1 METTIYNKKGQKGGS
16 VKLPESV
23 FGLSWNGDLVHQ
35 VMHAIMANKRAGTA
49 DTKGRAEVRGGGK
62 KPWKQKGTGRARH
75 GSSRSPIWVGG
86 GVTHGPLAEKVYKQ
100 KVNRKMAHKA
110 LATAL
115 SAKLRD
121 GEILFVEDF
130 GLDAIKTSDAAAIV
144 QSLATVTGFEKLA
157 KARTPKAML
166 VIPKADR
173 VLAQSFRNIPQVEI
187 SLAKDLNTL
196 DVLNYKYV
204 IVVDPA
210 ASSSVIEKRCAVIS
224 KK

>member
-1 METTIYNKKGQKGGS
+1 
-16 VKLPESV
+16 
-23 FGLSWNGDLVHQ
+23 
-35 VMHAIMANKRAGTA
+35 
-49 DTKGRAEVRGGGK
+49 
-62 KPWKQKGTGRARH
+62 
-75 GSSRSPIWVGG
+75 
-86 GVTHGPLAEKVYKQ
+86 
-100 KVNRKMAHKA
+100 MAHKA

-204 IVVDPA
+204 IVLDPA
-210 ASSSVIEKRCAVIS
+210 VSSSVLEKRCAVIS